1 MQAGFDIR
9 FAFRTLRR
17 RRAYAALAVGTLA
30 LGIGAATT
38 IYGVVDGVLL
48 RPLPFAESHRLIA
61 VYRTYPHWREQE
73 ALQARWDRNWFSYP
87 GFREWQERQTAFD
100 AVAVWA
106 GSDRT
111 LTGFDAAEQ
120 VSVVRASS
128 SLLQVLGSRT
138 AVGRFFLPGEDRPP
152 TGRVAVISHE
162 MWQTRFGASPG
173 VIGRTLRLDDTPYE
187 IVGVLPAGLDLGARG
202 RPAPIWIP
210 AGGNP
215 SDARA
220 GSTNFFAI
228 GRLRAGV
235 TIERATDETARLVA
249 ESAPPNPV
257 GARLAPWQSEITR
270 TARRPLLLLLGA
282 SAVLLLLACVNVAT
296 LMLGEAS
303 GRVDEFATRAAL
315 GAGRARV
322 TRQVITESLVIA
334 ALAVAAG
341 ALLAWLATSALIAS
355 APANVPRLTD
365 VRLDTRVLGVACGV
379 AALTAIL
386 FGLVPASSL
395 MSASPARLLGS
406 GPGRTTRRHDS
417 WTLRMLVSSQVSL
430 SCLLLVG
437 AALLTRSLQKLG
449 AVDPGFPTE
458 RLVVIG
464 LGTTGGRI
472 AASEE
477 ALTRFYA
484 DAAERIAAIPGV
496 ERAAVGSAIPFTGGG
511 SSSTFTVEGYTFPGG
526 ADGVEARRSH
536 VLPGFLETFGLRL
549 LAGRGITPQD
559 RAGSPLVAVV
569 NETMAR
575 RFWPAESA
583 IGKRIGYGDDRLTVV
598 GVVSDVKHSSLG
610 DSTRVTVYLP
620 AEQQP
625 TRYLMILARARLDA
639 GALTPLVRR
648 EIAPLDPAVP
658 VTQVEEMSALVARS
672 FASERFR
679 ATLLG
684 AFAVIAALLSAVGM
698 YGVTARAVA
707 RQRREIGIRMALGS
721 TAAGVIALFVQRA
734 GLAVSL
740 GAAVGLVAAAGLSGF
755 LATYLFA
762 TTPTDP
768 MLYAGSAA
776 LLVATALL
784 AAWLPARRASR
795 TNPASVLRDG

>member
-417 WTLRMLVSSQVSL
+417 WTLRMLVASQVSL

-437 AALLTRSLQKLG
+437 AALLARSLQKLG

-755 LATYLFA
+755 LAPYLFA

>member
-210 AGGNP
+210 AGGDP

-437 AALLTRSLQKLG
+437 AALLARSLQKLG

-755 LATYLFA
+755 LAPYLFA

-784 AAWLPARRASR
+784 AAWLPARRVSR

>member
-152 TGRVAVISHE
+152 TSRVAVISHE
-162 MWQTRFGASPG
+162 MWQTRFGASPS

-187 IVGVLPAGLDLGARG
+187 IVGVLPVGLDLGARG

-210 AGGNP
+210 AGGDP
-215 SDARA
+215 SDARV
-220 GSTNFFAI
+220 GSNNFFAI

-235 TIERATDETARLVA
+235 TIEQATDETARLVA

-257 GARLAPWQSEITR
+257 GARLAPWQSDITR
-270 TARRPLLLLLGA
+270 SARRPLLLLLGA

-322 TRQVITESLVIA
+322 TRQVVTESLVIA

-355 APANVPRLTD
+355 APANVPRLSD

-379 AALTAIL
+379 AAFTAIL
-386 FGLVPASSL
+386 FGLVPAGSL

-417 WTLRMLVSSQVSL
+417 WALRALVASQVSL

-437 AALLTRSLQKLG
+437 AALLARSLQKLG
-449 AVDPGFPTE
+449 AVDPGFPSE

-464 LGTTGGRI
+464 LGTTGGRM

-484 DAAERIAAIPGV
+484 DAAERVAAIPGV
-496 ERAAVGSAIPFTGGG
+496 ERAAVGSAIPFTGAG

-559 RAGSPLVAVV
+559 RAGSPLAAVV

-575 RFWPAESA
+575 RFWPTESA
-583 IGKRIGYGDDRLTVV
+583 IGKRIGYGDDWLTVV

-639 GALTPLVRR
+639 GALTPLVRT
-648 EIAPLDPAVP
+648 EIAALDPSVP
-658 VTQVEEMSALVARS
+658 VTRVEEMSTLVARS
-672 FASERFR
+672 FAGERFR

-684 AFAVIAALLSAVGM
+684 AFAIIAALLSAVGM

-721 TAAGVIALFVQRA
+721 TAAGVIALFVRRA
-734 GLAVSL
+734 GVAVSL
-740 GAAVGLVAAAGLSGF
+740 GAVVGLVGAAGLSGF
-755 LATYLFA
+755 LAPYLFA

-768 MLYAGSAA
+768 MLYAGSGA
-776 LLVATALL
+776 LLVTTALV

>member
-210 AGGNP
+210 AGGDP

-437 AALLTRSLQKLG
+437 AALLARSLQKLG

-658 VTQVEEMSALVARS
+658 VTQVKEMSALVARS

-755 LATYLFA
+755 LAPYLFA

>member
-210 AGGNP
+210 AGGDP

-417 WTLRMLVSSQVSL
+417 WTLRMLVASQVSL

-437 AALLTRSLQKLG
+437 AALLARSLQKLG

-472 AASEE
+472 AAGEE

-755 LATYLFA
+755 LAPYLFA

>member
-210 AGGNP
+210 AGGDP

-437 AALLTRSLQKLG
+437 AALLARSLQKLG

-755 LATYLFA
+755 LAPYLFA

>member
-17 RRAYAALAVGTLA
+17 RRTYAALAVGTLA

-120 VSVVRASS
+120 MSVVRASS

-152 TGRVAVISHE
+152 TSRVAVISHE

-187 IVGVLPAGLDLGARG
+187 IVGVLSAGLDLGARG

-210 AGGNP
+210 AGGDP
-215 SDARA
+215 SDARV
-220 GSTNFFAI
+220 GSNNFFAI

-235 TIERATDETARLVA
+235 TIEQATDETARLVA

-257 GARLAPWQSEITR
+257 GARLAPWQSDITR

-296 LMLGEAS
+296 LTLGEAS

-315 GAGRARV
+315 GAGRAHV
-322 TRQVITESLVIA
+322 TRQVVTESLVIA

-355 APANVPRLTD
+355 APANVPRLSD

-379 AALTAIL
+379 AAFTAIL
-386 FGLVPASSL
+386 FGVVPAGSFV
-395 MSASPARLLGS
+395 SASPARLLGS

-417 WTLRMLVSSQVSL
+417 WALRALVASQVSL

-437 AALLTRSLQKLG
+437 AALLARSLQKLG
-449 AVDPGFPTE
+449 AVDPGFPSE

-464 LGTTGGRI
+464 LGTTGGRV

-484 DAAERIAAIPGV
+484 DAAERVAAIPGV

-511 SSSTFTVEGYTFPGG
+511 SSSTFSVEGYTFPGG

-575 RFWPAESA
+575 RFWPTESA
-583 IGKRIGYGDDRLTVV
+583 IGKRIGYGDDWLTVV
-598 GVVSDVKHSSLG
+598 GVVGDVKHSSLG

-648 EIAPLDPAVP
+648 EIAALDPSVP
-658 VTQVEEMSALVARS
+658 VTRVEELSTLVARS
-672 FASERFR
+672 FAGERFR

-684 AFAVIAALLSAVGM
+684 AFAIVAALLSAVGM

-721 TAAGVIALFVQRA
+721 TAAGVIALFVRRA
-734 GLAVSL
+734 GVAVSL
-740 GAAVGLVAAAGLSGF
+740 GIVVGLVGAAGLSGF
-755 LATYLFA
+755 LAPYLFA

-768 MLYAGSAA
+768 ALYAGSAA
-776 LLVATALL
+776 LLVATALV

>member
-210 AGGNP
+210 AGGDP

-417 WTLRMLVSSQVSL
+417 WTLRMLVASQVSL

-755 LATYLFA
+755 LAPYLFA

>member
-210 AGGNP
+210 AGGDP

-417 WTLRMLVSSQVSL
+417 WTLRMLVASQVSL

-437 AALLTRSLQKLG
+437 AALLARSLQKLG

-755 LATYLFA
+755 LAPYLFA